1 MVSEVAEG
9 EFPFAPPF
17 SDNEKSSVLHGTQYI
32 VLLHVL
38 LVRLWDL
45 KISI

>member
-9 EFPFAPPF
+9 QFPFAQLF
-17 SDNEKSSVLHGTQYI
+17 SDNEKSSVLNGTQYI
-32 VLLHVL
+32 VLLI

>member
-32 VLLHVL
+32 VLLI
-38 LVRLWDL
+38 LVILWDL